1 MITKMASLIAMNPDP
16 SLTSVEREIR
26 QEIMKTDIFIRIL
39 GPREEQ
45 PKLQA
50 HLDQAFELFRQF
62 ERRFTRFKKESELS
76 QFNEGQGGKV
86 SPALWDILT
95 VAKTYSTLTQ
105 GVFDPAI
112 LPALESV
119 GYRGASDAK
128 GSISLERHSIS
139 ELVFDEEHATIT
151 KPASLR
157 IDLGGIGKG
166 YCVDQVSRELRQWG
180 HVNFV
185 IDAGG
190 DIYVS
195 GMNVEEGYPYW
206 VLEVEDPHN
215 PSASVATVV
224 LNDEAIATSG
234 RNRRTWTKEGRVKH
248 HIINPTTQDSASNEL
263 MTVSVIAPTTTAAD
277 IWAKTLFILGLEK
290 GLERAKEQGLAA
302 LFIDTQGQCFA
313 SSLWA
318 MKLWSVA
325 SQPALAQA
333 TTP

>member
-1 MITKMASLIAMNPDP
+1 MASSIVMNLNP
-16 SLTSVEREIR
+16 SLTNVEREIR

-39 GPREEQ
+39 GLREEQ
-45 PKLQA
+45 SELQA
-50 HLDQAFELFRQF
+50 HLDRAFELFRLF

-112 LPALESV
+112 LPALEFV
-119 GYRGASDAK
+119 GYRGAFRSPSSSAHHH
-128 GSISLERHSIS
+128 GIN
-139 ELVFDEEHATIT
+139 ELVFDKEHATIT

-185 IDAGG
+185 VDAGG
-190 DIYVS
+190 DIYAS

-206 VLEVEDPHN
+206 VLDIEDPHN

-224 LNDEAIATSG
+224 LNNEAIATSG
-234 RNRRTWTKEGRVKH
+234 RNRRTWTKQGQVKH
-248 HIINPTTQDSASNEL
+248 HIIDPTTQDSASNEL

-277 IWAKTLFILGLEK
+277 VWAKTLFILGLEK
-290 GLERAKEQGLAA
+290 GLERAREQGLAA
-302 LFIDTQGQCFA
+302 LFIDTQGQCFT
-313 SSLWA
+313 SPLWA
-318 MKLWSVA
+318 TKLWSVA
-325 SQPALAQA
+325 PQPAIAQA
-333 TTP
+333 TTH